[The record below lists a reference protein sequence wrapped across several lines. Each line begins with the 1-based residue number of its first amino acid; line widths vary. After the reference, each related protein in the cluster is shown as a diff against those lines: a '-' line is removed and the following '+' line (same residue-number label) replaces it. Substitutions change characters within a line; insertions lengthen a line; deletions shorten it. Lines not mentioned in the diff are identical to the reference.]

1 VALPKPEKLMSL
13 IAWHDRLSSQFQ
25 SLHQDR
31 ISHGGGPIFA
41 LEHGLSQQEVS
52 QLEDDAR
59 GYIQKYR
66 PTDSHWL
73 SWIVYASELGYKYV
87 GQEYWQTFEAETVG
101 WREQGRGRDW
111 IRNKFKKFEHDYGGA
126 VPSGPWAQHF
136 SIICHPITHAILPR
150 DFQSQ
155 LAEVLST
162 IQHLFTVENLQ
173 LPKLLGELIEA
184 HSFQQSKRFQQF
196 VQDVEMVGLIAQ
208 ALLRE
213 EEDHSSRILLPITL
227 LRIVE
232 DLEGVARDQLQDA
245 RHRARVTQLRGL
257 SGHRGSRVLQPGVR
271 ASSDQ
276 DRSTIEPSL
285 VLRRSAATSWDAFL
299 EIPDFTSLLLKH
311 PGWRG
316 FLEKTRARVSRSPT
330 WLARG
335 KLLFGVS
342 LVQLRACPEVGRPLL
357 TFEDSDGTPD
367 ELASYLEKHLSF
379 RAGATILFR
388 IGSDGRAY
396 QSRGLLVRTG
406 RDYLVLSYVSPV
418 RISPLTSRIEISCE
432 GLFGVRLSIPKAI
445 SKESKVLIES
455 LALRIAEEVAV
466 FPVGVAAAKW
476 DEEGYGEWLITDEAC
491 IGIKV
496 DHWVDGLL
504 FELNDSD
511 STSLEVHP
519 EAPGQTIFL
528 QLPPLSIGEYL
539 LSASARASSN
549 SEYEEIGQLQI
560 RIREPRS
567 WKTAI
572 SEQGALIAVFDPR
585 NPSLEELLRGAVS
598 VEMYGPVGHRV
609 QVTASFFG
617 KNATDPIGR
626 HTFTLSLPVRPNSG
640 RAYLAKLSQKP
651 DLQSAFDF
659 GQSCR
664 IDLDAAELGTFSAT
678 CEREFTPLRWVV
690 RRNAGAYLLSLS
702 DDSGASEPAS
712 VKRYEF
718 AFPDKAVPIPY
729 KEALED
735 YRIGAGGGLYV
746 ARGIVGQCSIIFPHE
761 IAGSVRSFADMGRTI
776 IEPTFRSQQLSI
788 EKLEE
793 ALAIFKLW
801 IGARTTGSMIA
812 LLARQ
817 RVLRA
822 YTAHMFGM
830 IGGPL
835 WARAEISY
843 KSNPSSA
850 DAVQKLS
857 GVVTEVANIR
867 QHLEH
872 QYQTMKNGSP
882 EEHAVRLAEVL
893 GRLIKRV
900 PSTSSVGKYG
910 VLSKSSRWQ
919 AEFALRFAS
928 APETLEYWTHDWF
941 LAGLKGLIGNQLL
954 ARGARFIVLTTSNH
968 LQSTD
973 RNNQS
978 SLYAGWDWT

>member
-1 VALPKPEKLMSL
+1 MSL

-25 SLHQDR
+25 SLHQER
-31 ISHGGGPIFA
+31 IADGGGPIFA
-41 LEHGLSQQEVS
+41 LEHGLSQQEIT
-52 QLEDDAR
+52 QLEEDLRA
-59 GYIQKYR
+59 YIQQFS
-66 PTDSHWL
+66 PTDNHWL
-73 SWIVYASELGYKYV
+73 AWIVYAAELGYKFV
-87 GQEYWQTFEAETVG
+87 GQEYWQTFEADTSG
-101 WREQGRGRDW
+101 WRERGRGRDW

-126 VPSGPWAQHF
+126 VPSGPWAQHY

-155 LAEVLST
+155 LVEVLST

-173 LPKLLGELIEA
+173 SPKLLGELIEA
-184 HSFQQSKRFQQF
+184 HSFQQSNRFQQF

-213 EEDHSSRILLPITL
+213 EEDHTSKILLPITL

-257 SGHRGSRVLQPGVR
+257 SGRRGSRLLLPSAR

-276 DRSTIEPSL
+276 DRLTIESSL

-299 EIPDFTSLLLKH
+299 EIPDFTSLLVKH
-311 PGWRG
+311 PSWRG
-316 FLEKTRARVSRSPT
+316 FLEKTRAKVNRSQT

-335 KLLFGVS
+335 KLLFGAS
-342 LVQLRACPEVGRPLL
+342 LVQLRACPEAGKPLL

-367 ELASYLEKHLSF
+367 ELARFLEKHFSF

-396 QSRGLLVRTG
+396 QSRALLVRPG
-406 RDYLVLSYVSPV
+406 RDYIVLSSVSPV
-418 RISPLTSRIEISCE
+418 RISHFTSRIDVSCE
-432 GLFGVRLSIPKAI
+432 GLSGVRLSVPKAT
-445 SKESKVLIES
+445 SQESKVLIES
-455 LALRIAEEVAV
+455 LGLRIAEQIAI

-476 DEEGYGEWLITDEAC
+476 DEEGYGEWLITDEPC

-504 FELNDSD
+504 LELNDCD

-519 EAPGQTIFL
+519 EEPGKTIFL

-539 LSASARASSN
+539 LSASARASAN
-549 SEYEEIGQLQI
+549 GEYEEIGRLQI

-572 SEQGALIAVFDPR
+572 NEQGALLAVFDPR

-598 VEMYGPVGHRV
+598 VEMYGPVGHQV

-626 HTFTLSLPVRPNSG
+626 HTSTLSLPVKLSSG
-640 RAYLAKLSQKP
+640 RAYLAKLSRRP
-651 DLQSAFDF
+651 DLQSGFDF

-664 IDLDAAELGTFSAT
+664 IDLNAGELGTFSVT

-690 RRNAGAYLLSLS
+690 TSNAGAYLLSLS
-702 DDSGASEPAS
+702 DDSGASERAL
-712 VKRYEF
+712 VTRYEF
-718 AFPDKAVPIPY
+718 GFPDRPIPIPY
-729 KEALED
+729 NEALED
-735 YRIGAGGGLYV
+735 YRIGTGGGLYV
-746 ARGIVGQCSIIFPHE
+746 ARGSVGQCSIIFPHE
-761 IAGSVRSFADMGRTI
+761 ITGTVRSFADMGRTI
-776 IEPTFRSQQLSI
+776 IEPTFRPQQLSI

-793 ALAIFKLW
+793 ALAIFRLW
-801 IGARTTGSMIA
+801 IEARTTGSMIA

-817 RVLRA
+817 RVLRTH
-822 YTAHMFGM
+822 TAHMFGI

-835 WARAEISY
+835 WAKAEISY
-843 KSNPSSA
+843 HSNPGSA
-850 DAVQKLS
+850 GAVQKLS
-857 GVVTEVANIR
+857 KAVTDLAHIR

-872 QYQTMKNGSP
+872 QFQTMKNASP
-882 EEHAVRLAEVL
+882 KEHAVRLDEIL
-893 GRLIKRV
+893 GRLIRRV

-910 VLSKSSRWQ
+910 VMSKSSRWQ

-941 LAGLKGLIGNQLL
+941 LAGLKGVIGNQML
-954 ARGARFIVLTTSNH
+954 ARAARFIVLATSNY

-973 RNNQS
+973 RNQQS

>member
-1 VALPKPEKLMSL
+1 MSL

-25 SLHQDR
+25 SLHQER
-31 ISHGGGPIFA
+31 ILNGGGPIFA

-52 QLEDDAR
+52 ELENDVCA
-59 GYIQKYR
+59 YIQNYR

-73 SWIVYASELGYKYV
+73 SWIVYAAELGYKYV
-87 GQEYWQTFEAETVG
+87 GQEYWQTFEADTAG
-101 WREQGRGRDW
+101 WRERGRGRDW

-126 VPSGPWAQHF
+126 VPSGPWAEHF
-136 SIICHPITHAILPR
+136 GIISHPITHAILPR

-162 IQHLFTVENLQ
+162 IKHLFTVENLQ
-173 LPKLLGELIEA
+173 SPKLLGELIEA
-184 HSFQQSKRFQQF
+184 HSFQQPKRFRQF

-213 EEDHSSRILLPITL
+213 EEDHSSKILLPITL

-232 DLEGVARDQLQDA
+232 DLEGVARDQLHDA

-257 SGHRGSRVLQPGVR
+257 SGHRGSRVLQSTTQ
-271 ASSDQ
+271 ASSGQ

-299 EIPDFTSLLLKH
+299 EIPDFTSLLPQH

-316 FLEKTRARVSRSPT
+316 FLEKTRARVGRSPT

-335 KLLFGVS
+335 KLLYGVS
-342 LVQLRACPEVGRPLL
+342 LIQLRACPEVGRPLL
-357 TFEDSDGTPD
+357 TFEDGDGTPD
-367 ELASYLEKHLSF
+367 ELARYLEKHFSF

-396 QSRGLLVRTG
+396 QSRGLLVRPG
-406 RDYLVLSYVSPV
+406 RDYLVLSKSNHARV
-418 RISPLTSRIEISCE
+418 SPLTSRIEISCE
-432 GLFGVRLSIPKAI
+432 GLFGLRLSIPKTV

-455 LALRIAEEVAV
+455 LGLRIAEEVAV
-466 FPVGVAAAKW
+466 FPVGVAAVKW
-476 DEEGYGEWLITDEAC
+476 DEEGYGEWLVTDEAC

-496 DHWVDGLL
+496 DHSIDRMLL
-504 FELNDSD
+504 ELNDSD
-511 STSLEVHP
+511 DTNLEVHP
-519 EAPGQTIFL
+519 EGPGQTICL

-539 LSASARASSN
+539 LSASARASPN
-549 SEYEEIGQLQI
+549 TEFEEIGRLQI

-572 SEQGALIAVFDPR
+572 NEQGALIAVFDPR
-585 NPSLEELLRGAVS
+585 NPNLEELLRGAVS
-598 VEMYGPVGHRV
+598 VEMYGPVGHQV
-609 QVTASFFG
+609 KVTASFFG

-626 HTFTLSLPVRPNSG
+626 HTLPALSLPIEPKSG
-640 RAYLAKLSQKP
+640 RAYLARLTRRP

-664 IDLDAAELGTFSAT
+664 IDLDAGELGIFSVA

-690 RRNAGAYLLSLS
+690 RSNAGAYVLSLS
-702 DDSGASEPAS
+702 DDSGSSETAS

-718 AFPDKAVPIPY
+718 AFPDRPIPIPY
-729 KEALED
+729 KKALED
-735 YRIGAGGGLYV
+735 YPITTAGGLYV
-746 ARGIVGQCSIIFPHE
+746 ARGSMGHCSIIFPHE
-761 IAGSVRSFADMGRTI
+761 ITGTVRSFADMGRTI

-793 ALAIFKLW
+793 ALAIFRLW
-801 IGARTTGSMIA
+801 TEARTTGSMMA

-817 RVLRA
+817 RLLRA

-830 IGGPL
+830 IGGSQ
-835 WARAEISY
+835 WARAETSY
-843 KSNPSSA
+843 QSNPSSA
-850 DAVQKLS
+850 GAVQKLS
-857 GVVTEVANIR
+857 RAVTDLANIR

-872 QYQTMKNGSP
+872 QYQRMKDASP
-882 EEHAVRLAEVL
+882 EEHAGRLAEIL
-893 GRLIKRV
+893 GTLINRV
-900 PSTSSVGKYG
+900 PATGGVGRYR

-919 AEFALRFAS
+919 AEFALRLAS
-928 APETLEYWTHDWF
+928 APETLDYWTHDWCP
-941 LAGLKGLIGNQLL
+941 AGLKGLIGNQLL
-954 ARGARFIVLTTSNH
+954 ARAARFIVLTISND

-973 RNNQS
+973 RNQQS
-978 SLYAGWDWT
+978 SLYAGWEWT

>member
-1 VALPKPEKLMSL
+1 MSL

-25 SLHQDR
+25 SLHQER
-31 ISHGGGPIFA
+31 VSHGGGPIFA

-52 QLEDDAR
+52 QLENDAR
-59 GYIQKYR
+59 DYIQKYR

-111 IRNKFKKFEHDYGGA
+111 IRNKFRKFEHDYGGA

-136 SIICHPITHAILPR
+136 NIICHPITHAILPR

-184 HSFQQSKRFQQF
+184 HSFQQSKRFRQF

-213 EEDHSSRILLPITL
+213 EEDHSSKILLPITL

-257 SGHRGSRVLQPGVR
+257 SGHRGSRVLQPSVR
-271 ASSDQ
+271 AFSDQ

-285 VLRRSAATSWDAFL
+285 VLRRSAATSWDVFL
-299 EIPDFTSLLLKH
+299 DIPDFTSLLLKH

-316 FLEKTRARVSRSPT
+316 FLEKTRTRVSRSPT

-335 KLLFGVS
+335 KLLFGAS
-342 LVQLRACPEVGRPLL
+342 LVQLRACPEVGRPVI

-367 ELASYLEKHLSF
+367 ELARYLEKHFSF

-396 QSRGLLVRTG
+396 QSRALLVRPG
-406 RDYLVLSYVSPV
+406 RDYLVLSNVSPV
-418 RISPLTSRIEISCE
+418 RISPLTSRIEIGCE

-466 FPVGVAAAKW
+466 FPVGVAAVKW
-476 DEEGYGEWLITDEAC
+476 DEEGFGEWLITDEAC

-504 FELNDSD
+504 LELNDSD
-511 STSLEVHP
+511 DTSLEVHP
-519 EAPGQTIFL
+519 KEPGQTIFL

-539 LSASARASSN
+539 LSASARASAN

-572 SEQGALIAVFDPR
+572 NEQGALIAVFDPR
-585 NPSLEELLRGAVS
+585 NPNLEELLRGAVS
-598 VEMYGPVGHRV
+598 VEMYGPVGHQV

-626 HTFTLSLPVRPNSG
+626 HTLPALSLPIKPNSG
-640 RAYLAKLSQKP
+640 RAYLARLTHRP
-651 DLQSAFDF
+651 DLQPAFDF

-664 IDLDAAELGTFSAT
+664 IDLDAGELGIFSVN
-678 CEREFTPLRWVV
+678 CEREFAPLRWVV
-690 RRNAGAYLLSLS
+690 RNNAGAYVLSLS
-702 DDSGASEPAS
+702 DDSGSSETAS

-718 AFPDKAVPIPY
+718 AFPDRPIPIPY

-735 YRIGAGGGLYV
+735 FPIKVDGGLYV
-746 ARGIVGQCSIIFPHE
+746 ASGSMGQCSIIFPHE
-761 IAGSVRSFADMGRTI
+761 ITGTVRSFADMERTI

-788 EKLEE
+788 EKLAE
-793 ALAIFKLW
+793 ALAIFRLW
-801 IGARTTGSMIA
+801 TEARTTGSMMA
-812 LLARQ
+812 LLAKQ
-817 RVLRA
+817 RLLRA

-830 IGGPL
+830 IGGSQ
-835 WARAEISY
+835 WARAETTY
-843 KSNPSSA
+843 QSNPSSA
-850 DAVQKLS
+850 GAVQKLS
-857 GVVTEVANIR
+857 RAVTDLANIR

-872 QYQTMKNGSP
+872 QYQTMKNASP
-882 EEHAVRLAEVL
+882 EEHAGRLAEVL
-893 GRLIKRV
+893 GTLIKRV
-900 PSTSSVGKYG
+900 PATSGVGRYR

-919 AEFALRFAS
+919 AEFALRLAS
-928 APETLEYWTHDWF
+928 APETLHYWTHDWCP
-941 LAGLKGLIGNQLL
+941 AGLKGVIGNQLL
-954 ARGARFIVLTTSNH
+954 ARAARFIVLTISSS

-973 RNNQS
+973 RNQQS
-978 SLYAGWDWT
+978 SLYAGWEWT